1 MTLLDGDPRSVG
13 GYRLEDRLGA
23 GGMGVVFLG
32 RSVSGRLLAIK
43 VIRPELVTDDA
54 FRVRFRQEVAAARQ
68 VSGAFTAPVVD
79 ADTDA
84 EQPWL
89 ATLFVPGPSLH
100 QRVAEQ
106 GPLPEGQVRGLAAG
120 LVEALRDIHRA
131 GLIHRDL
138 KPGNVLLA
146 EDGPRV
152 IDFGIA
158 RATAAAPLTRT
169 GVVVG
174 TPAFMAPEQFRTGA
188 VGPAGDVFALGS
200 VLVYAA
206 TGHAPFDGESSHGIG
221 FRVVYEEP
229 DLTGLPEGL
238 RPLVESCL
246 SKDPDARPTV
256 DELLASL
263 SSEPKNRSA
272 ASAAPHPDPAT
283 RNLHRAAPLGSSGRW
298 SANRRG
304 RPGRYHAASGPCWS
318 RLPYWSSPRSP
329 SPCRCWPTGPV
340 RARAPPP
347 EAAPPGVRPPPLGA
361 RPPPPPTSPAPVR
374 PAPSRAAGPA
384 R

>member
-1 MTLLDGDPRSVG
+1 
-13 GYRLEDRLGA
+13 
-23 GGMGVVFLG
+23 
-32 RSVSGRLLAIK
+32 
-43 VIRPELVTDDA
+43 
-54 FRVRFRQEVAAARQ
+54 
-68 VSGAFTAPVVD
+68 
-79 ADTDA
+79 
-84 EQPWL
+84 
-89 ATLFVPGPSLH
+89 
-100 QRVAEQ
+100 
-106 GPLPEGQVRGLAAG
+106 
-120 LVEALRDIHRA
+120 
-131 GLIHRDL
+131 
-138 KPGNVLLA
+138 
-146 EDGPRV
+146 
-152 IDFGIA
+152 
-158 RATAAAPLTRT
+158 
-169 GVVVG
+169 
-174 TPAFMAPEQFRTGA
+174 MAPEQFRTGA

-283 RNLHRAAPLGSSGRW
+283 RNLHRAAPLGEFGPVVGEPARPSGALPRRKRAVLVAAAVLVVASLAVTVPLLADGSGQGTG
-298 SANRRG
+298 SAAGG
-304 RPGRYHAASGPCWS
+304 RASG
-318 RLPYWSSPRSP
+318 SSAS
-329 SPCRCWPTGPV
+329 
-340 RARAPPP
+340 AP
-347 EAAPPGVRPPPLGA
+347 GA